1 MEQEKVRVRKAGIQK
16 GQRTQKMMAFRIDSD
31 VQAILE
37 KVQNKGRVVNEAVKE
52 WWRSRNR
59 EEHDYSPDEDRIED
73 NLK

>member
-1 MEQEKVRVRKAGIQK
+1 MEDKERIRKAGIQK
-16 GQRTQKMMAFRIDSD
+16 GQRTQKMMAFRIDED

-52 WWRSRNR
+52 WWISRNR
-59 EEHDYSPDEDRIED
+59 EEHDYSPDEDRLED

>member
-1 MEQEKVRVRKAGIQK
+1 MEEKKDRVRKAGIQK
-16 GQRTQKMMAFRIDSD
+16 GQRTQKMMAFRIDAD

-37 KVQNKGRVVNEAVKE
+37 KCQNKGRVVNEAVKE

-59 EEHDYSPDEDRIED
+59 EEHDYSPEEERIED

>member
-59 EEHDYSPDEDRIED
+59 EEHDYSPDEYRIED

>member
-1 MEQEKVRVRKAGIQK
+1 MEQEKERLRKVGRKK
-16 GQRTQKMMAFRIDSD
+16 GQLTQKLMAFRIDED
-31 VQAILE
+31 VQDILE

-52 WWRSRNR
+52 WWLSRNR

>member
-1 MEQEKVRVRKAGIQK
+1 MEQEKERLRKVGRKK
-16 GQRTQKMMAFRIDSD
+16 GQLTQKLMAFRIDED
-31 VQAILE
+31 VQDILE

-59 EEHDYSPDEDRIED
+59 EEHDYSPEEDRIED

>member
-1 MEQEKVRVRKAGIQK
+1 MEQEKERLRKVGRKK
-16 GQRTQKMMAFRIDSD
+16 GQTTQKLMAFRIDED
-31 VQAILE
+31 VQDILE

-52 WWRSRNR
+52 WWLSRNR

>member
-1 MEQEKVRVRKAGIQK
+1 MEQEKERLRKVGRKK
-16 GQRTQKMMAFRIDSD
+16 GQLTQKLMAFRIDED
-31 VQAILE
+31 VQDILE

-52 WWRSRNR
+52 WWQSRNR

>member
-1 MEQEKVRVRKAGIQK
+1 MEEKKERVRKAGIQK
-16 GQRTQKMMAFRIDSD
+16 GQRTQKMMAFRIDAD

-59 EEHDYSPDEDRIED
+59 EEHDYSPEEDRIED